1 MHNPRKAP
9 ATIMSTSTVKSPRS
23 CKRNLLLAVVTTIIT
38 ALLLGFAGTI
48 LIAGI
53 ANSGRDAR
61 MAYRTLDYDV
71 TVEDDGSLR
80 ITETVDVRLDKQKN
94 HKPWRQ
100 IYQRYTLDSNQLIG
114 ISGIA
119 VESLDTGD
127 IYTEGDIVQPKDVRR
142 AHNWNSE
149 HAGTWYI
156 ANVENPKSKQS
167 PLTSYTSITPT
178 DNVAD
183 PHKQTVEVG
192 WNIPETK
199 RASSLRF
206 RVEMTFDN
214 VATSYSD
221 VTKFQ
226 WEPVSKENSVPIG
239 TLTARVHY
247 PQPLDADDSWAWL
260 HFEGPESSI
269 SRIDDGFEFG
279 AHDVRSR
286 MYVDY
291 LSMTANDVTPYVMR
305 MADTA
310 TKDATIAAEAQ
321 ARADWDS
328 KRTCDARL
336 TIAGIAIGAALWLVC
351 VVAEFI
357 QCARILRGIRYRG
370 PIEYWRA
377 APSLSPGA
385 AARLYNIVIDYGNGE
400 AATAPAMAATL
411 MSLVNKRIVAVF
423 PGKIALY
430 NGEDGQPPL
439 DLTRTTP
446 PMAMARLSMLDDDRR
461 RKAMKQCTFVL
472 LPAAFDERD
481 PHTARLCASERA
493 LLDILLEIG
502 ERSQSNVFDT
512 RQINKTVRKWKQASK
527 RFKQF
532 TQTCRGELQHA
543 HAVQVS
549 DRALHWW
556 GAGAIASLLLGCVL
570 LCFGVGE
577 VVLTGIVACVA
588 LTLTL
593 FPMIRAPKYTI
604 DPQGEEIVG
613 QVEGLA
619 RYLLDFSHFQD
630 RTMLDVTLWGE
641 YLVYATAFGISKD
654 VVAQFASAAVEL
666 RDAAWLDAHA
676 DMAPV
681 LYWSM
686 CSTTSGSA
694 FTNDGGASVGGA
706 SFFDFGS
713 QMGSNFSSMMSAAS
727 GGGSSSGSGFG
738 GGTGGAGSGSFG
750 GR

>member
-9 ATIMSTSTVKSPRS
+9 ATIMSTSTVHSPRS

-38 ALLLGFAGTI
+38 ALLLGFAGTVI
-48 LIAGI
+48 LAGI

-71 TVEDDGSLR
+71 TVQDDGSLR
-80 ITETVDVRLDKQKN
+80 IVETVDVRLDKQKN

-100 IYQRYTLDSNQLIG
+100 IYQRYTLDSNQLTG
-114 ISGIA
+114 ISGIS
-119 VESLDTGD
+119 VEHLDTGD
-127 IYTEGDIVQPKDVRR
+127 IYTQGDIVQPKDVRR
-142 AHNWNSE
+142 AHGWNSE

-167 PLTSYTSITPT
+167 PLTGYTSIAPT

-183 PHKQTVEVG
+183 PHRQTVEIG

-199 RASSLRF
+199 RASSMRF

-214 VATSYSD
+214 VATSYDD

-226 WEPVSKENSVPIG
+226 WEPVSKDNSVPIG
-239 TLTARVHY
+239 TLTARIHY
-247 PQPLDADDSWAWL
+247 PQPLDDANSWAWL
-260 HFEGPESSI
+260 HFEGPDSSI
-269 SRIDDGFEFG
+269 GRIDDGFEFR

-321 ARADWDS
+321 ARTDWDS
-328 KRTCDARL
+328 RRTRDARL
-336 TIAGIAIGAALWLVC
+336 MIAGIAIGGALWLVC
-351 VVAEFI
+351 VVMMVL
-357 QCARILRGIRYRG
+357 QCLRILRGIRYRG
-370 PIEYWRA
+370 PIEYWRG
-377 APSLSPGA
+377 APAISPGA
-385 AARLYNIVIDYGNGE
+385 AARLYNIVVDYGNGE

-411 MSLVNKRIVAVF
+411 MALINKRIIAVF
-423 PGKIALY
+423 PGKVSLY
-430 NGEDGQPPL
+430 NGEDGRPPL
-439 DLTRTTP
+439 DLTSATP
-446 PMAMARLSMLDDDRR
+446 SMAMARLNALDEKHRI
-461 RKAMKQCTFVL
+461 KAMKRCTFVL
-472 LPAAFDERD
+472 LPVAFDQRD
-481 PHTARLCASERA
+481 PYTTRLCASERA
-493 LLDILLEIG
+493 LLDILVEIG
-502 ERSQSNVFDT
+502 ERTGSNVFDT
-512 RQINKTVRKWKQASK
+512 RHMNKEVRTWKQARK
-527 RFKQF
+527 RFQQF

-543 HAVQVS
+543 HAVKVS

-556 GAGAIASLLLGCVL
+556 GAGAIASLLFVCVL

-577 VVLTGIVACVA
+577 VVLTGIVACAA
-588 LTLTL
+588 LALTL
-593 FPMIRAPKYTI
+593 FPLIRAPKYTL
-604 DPQGEEIVG
+604 DPQGAEVAG
-613 QVEGLA
+613 QVEGLS

-686 CSTTSGSA
+686 CTTTSGAA

-706 SFFDFGS
+706 SFFDFGA

-738 GGTGGAGSGSFG
+738 GGGGGAGGGSFG